1 MSTITKFQK
10 GNTAELYDGNYT
22 SKEQLGVLQQPLA
35 IMSYNDNDK
44 LQTKI
49 LDQAVLKTAR
59 NVGTH
64 RQEISRHLLNAADIN
79 AGDSTGLDSLKLV
92 KLFEELQGEQANYF
106 VLRSAF
112 AQYELTRLE
121 LRIPFN
127 SSPKAAQK
135 LGPREKY
142 NDTEI
147 VYADFLASAEKLVSG
162 HSLPIE
168 TTLQA
173 LISPKPSLEKNN
185 AWSILHQIEED
196 LANAC
201 VFPNY
206 YRKDGTGTAAFTST
220 SSVANNET
228 QRIRTPDT
236 DSSDVHSANRTVDE
250 LQQFRNKFLITY
262 ETYPDIF
269 VINPTTLMAIASNT
283 WTNNN
288 TLFRVDS
295 EGARIS
301 TGVIPFPGLVGCTA
315 VVSPFIAE
323 DIIHATSSISNPL
336 SFGIGPELLTSW
348 MDEDIQS
355 EKYTHTQFYAVLNG
369 QKTLDD
375 KKIKRKFG
383 INLELETS

>member
-1 MSTITKFQK
+1 M
-10 GNTAELYDGNYT
+10 
-22 SKEQLGVLQQPLA
+22 
-35 IMSYNDNDK
+35 
-44 LQTKI
+44 
-49 LDQAVLKTAR
+49 
-59 NVGTH
+59 
-64 RQEISRHLLNAADIN
+64 
-79 AGDSTGLDSLKLV
+79 
-92 KLFEELQGEQANYF
+92 
-106 VLRSAF
+106 
-112 AQYELTRLE
+112 
-121 LRIPFN
+121 
-127 SSPKAAQK
+127 
-135 LGPREKY
+135 
-142 NDTEI
+142 
-147 VYADFLASAEKLVSG
+147 
-162 HSLPIE
+162 
-168 TTLQA
+168 
-173 LISPKPSLEKNN
+173 
-185 AWSILHQIEED
+185 HQIEED

-336 SFGIGPELLTSW
+336 SFGIGPEILNSW

>member
-1 MSTITKFQK
+1 M
-10 GNTAELYDGNYT
+10 N
-22 SKEQLGVLQQPLA
+22 
-35 IMSYNDNDK
+35 
-44 LQTKI
+44 
-49 LDQAVLKTAR
+49 TAR
-59 NVGTH
+59 NIGNH

-106 VLRSAF
+106 VLREAF

-121 LRIPFN
+121 LRIPFQ

-142 NDTEI
+142 SDTEI

-173 LISPKPSLEKNN
+173 LISPKPSLERNN
-185 AWSILHQIEED
+185 AWSIMHQIEED

-206 YRKDGTGTAAFTST
+206 YRKDGTGTDAFTRTTST
-220 SSVANNET
+220 TDDSTN
-228 QRIRTPDT
+228 RISKPDT
-236 DSSDVHSANRTVDE
+236 NSSDVHSENRTVDE
-250 LQQFRNKFLITY
+250 LQQFRNRFLTTY
-262 ETYPDIF
+262 ENYPDIF
-269 VINPTTLMAIASNT
+269 ILNPNTLMAIASNT

-295 EGARIS
+295 EGARIA

-315 VVSPFIAE
+315 VVSPFISE
-323 DIIHATSSISNPL
+323 GIIHATSSISNPL

-348 MDEDIQS
+348 QDEDIQA

-383 INLELETS
+383 INLELETT

>member
-92 KLFEELQGEQANYF
+92 KLFEELQGKQENYF

-112 AQYELTRLE
+112 AEYELTRLE
-121 LRIPFN
+121 LRVPFQ

-173 LISPKPSLEKNN
+173 LISPKPSLEQNN
-185 AWSILHQIEED
+185 AWSIMHQIEED

-206 YRKDGTGTAAFTST
+206 YKKDGVGTDAFTRTTST
-220 SSVANNET
+220 TNNDI
-228 QRIRTPDT
+228 QRIKTPDT
-236 DSSDVHSANRTVDE
+236 ASTDIHSENNTVNE
-250 LQQFRNKFLITY
+250 LQQFRNRFLVTY
-262 ETYPDIF
+262 ESYPDIF
-269 VINPTTLMAIASNT
+269 VINPNTLMTIASNT

-295 EGARIS
+295 EGARIA
-301 TGVIPFPGLVGCTA
+301 TGVIPFPGLVNCTA
-315 VVSPFIAE
+315 VVSPFIKE
-323 DIIHATSSISNPL
+323 NVIHATNSVSNPL
-336 SFGIGPELLTSW
+336 SFGIGPELLTTW
-348 MDEDIQS
+348 MDEDIQA
-355 EKYTHTQFYAVLNG
+355 EKYTHTQFYAILNG

-383 INLELETS
+383 INLEIES